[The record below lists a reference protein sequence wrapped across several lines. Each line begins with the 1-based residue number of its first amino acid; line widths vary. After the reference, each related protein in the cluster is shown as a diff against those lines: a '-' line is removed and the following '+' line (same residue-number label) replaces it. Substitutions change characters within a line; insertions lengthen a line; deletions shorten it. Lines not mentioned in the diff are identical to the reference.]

1 MFVKVRSCLLGALES
16 RVGQLCVESGSVLK
30 MVSGTLRNDGTYA
43 CNLAFA
49 DAVGGEKAFSVEKL
63 VAGELADVE
72 VAAPVAEEVASEV
85 AEEAPAVQE
94 VAAPVAEEVVAQV
107 AEPLAQPESPA
118 DPAAE

>member
-16 RVGQLCVESGSVLK
+16 RVGQLCVESGSVLR

-63 VAGELADVE
+63 AAGELADVE
-72 VAAPVAEEVASEV
+72 VAAPVAEEVA
-85 AEEAPAVQE
+85 AP
-94 VAAPVAEEVVAQV
+94 V